1 MVKLIN
7 FKWQQLILSLGCL
20 LLIIGC
26 QSLYPPTNPDAK
38 PLKVATDPTFV
49 PFEFQT
55 ADGKLEGFDIDLM
68 NALASPAAGLTLS
81 LSFAQRLVEKGIPK
95 IAGFAVQFESL
106 PFDGMISTLQAKRVD
121 AAISGITITAE
132 RLKTIAFSR
141 PYFKAG
147 LAIAVREDNQN
158 IQDFNSLK
166 GKKIAVQIGS
176 TGADFAKTIPNAKIS
191 TFNSG
196 PEFFQDLLNGNVD
209 AVVSDAFATLY
220 AIKNG
225 KLKGIKVVAD
235 LLTQEYYGIA
245 MPKDSPHLDAINKG
259 IATLLSNGTYKQIY
273 QKWFD
278 AEPPQ
283 LPDS

>member
-1 MVKLIN
+1 MKLIN
-7 FKWQQLILSLGCL
+7 YKWRQLILSLSCL

-26 QSLYPPTNPDAK
+26 TNLYPTSNQDIK
-38 PLKVATDPTFV
+38 LLKVATDPTFI
-49 PFEFQT
+49 PFEIQT
-55 ADGKLEGFDIDLM
+55 ASGKLEGFDIDLM
-68 NALASPAAGLTLS
+68 NALAK
-81 LSFAQRLVEKGIPK
+81 VV
-95 IAGFAVQFESL
+95 GFAIQFESL
-106 PFDGMISTLQAKRVD
+106 PFDGMISTLEAKRVD

-147 LAIAVREDNQN
+147 LAIAVRENNHN
-158 IQDFNSLK
+158 IKNFNTLQ

-245 MPKDSPHLDAINKG
+245 TPKDSPHLKKINKA
-259 IATLLSNGTYKQIY
+259 IASMLSNGTYKQIY
-273 QKWFD
+273 QKWFN

-283 LPDS
+283 LPES

>member
-1 MVKLIN
+1 A
-7 FKWQQLILSLGCL
+7 Q
-20 LLIIGC
+20 
-26 QSLYPPTNPDAK
+26 
-38 PLKVATDPTFV
+38 
-49 PFEFQT
+49 
-55 ADGKLEGFDIDLM
+55 
-68 NALASPAAGLTLS
+68 PAVGLTLS
-81 LSFAQRLVEKGIPK
+81 LSFAQRFVEKGIAK
-95 IAGFAVQFESL
+95 VAGFAVQFESL

-158 IQDFNSLK
+158 IKDLKSLQ

-245 MPKDSPHLDAINKG
+245 TPKDSPYLDAINKG

-273 QKWFD
+273 QKWFN

>member
-1 MVKLIN
+1 MKLIN
-7 FKWQQLILSLGCL
+7 FKWQQLILGLGCL
-20 LLIIGC
+20 LLMIAC
-26 QSLYPPTNPDAK
+26 KSFYPTNSDAK

-49 PFEFQT
+49 PFEIQR
-55 ADGKLEGFDIDLM
+55 ASGNLEGFDIDLM
-68 NALASPAAGLTLS
+68 NAIAK
-81 LSFAQRLVEKGIPK
+81 V
-95 IAGFAVQFESL
+95 AGFTVQFQSL

-121 AAISGITITAE
+121 AAISGITITTE

-158 IQDFNSLK
+158 IKDFKSLQ

-209 AVVSDAFATLY
+209 AVISDAFATLY

-245 MPKDSPHLDAINKG
+245 TPKNSPHLDAINKG
-259 IATLLSNGTYKQIY
+259 IGTLLSNGTYKQIY
-273 QKWFD
+273 QKWFN
-278 AEPPQ
+278 AEPLQ
-283 LPDS
+283 LLDS

>member
-1 MVKLIN
+1 MTIVKLIN
-7 FKWQQLILSLGCL
+7 LKWRQLILSLSCL
-20 LLIIGC
+20 LLLIACNNSYPTIINPGV
-26 QSLYPPTNPDAK
+26 QS
-38 PLKVATDPTFV
+38 LKVATDPTFI

-55 ADGKLEGFDIDLM
+55 ASGNLEGFDIDLM
-68 NALASPAAGLTLS
+68 NAIAKVAGY
-81 LSFAQRLVEKGIPK
+81 
-95 IAGFAVQFESL
+95 AVQFESL
-106 PFDGMISTLQAKRVD
+106 PFDGTISTLQAKRVD

-158 IQDFNSLK
+158 IKDFKSLQ
-166 GKKIAVQIGS
+166 GKKIAVQIAS

-225 KLKGIKVVAD
+225 KLKGIRVVAD

-245 MPKDSPHLDAINKG
+245 TPKDSPHLDAINKG
-259 IATLLSNGTYKQIY
+259 IATLLSNGTYEQIY
-273 QKWFD
+273 QKWFN
-278 AEPPQ
+278 AEPLQ
-283 LPDS
+283 LPDSWL

>member
-1 MVKLIN
+1 MKSIKW
-7 FKWQQLILSLGCL
+7 KWQQLILSLGCL
-20 LLIIGC
+20 LLILAC
-26 QSLYPPTNPDAK
+26 NSFYPSTKQDVK
-38 PLKVATDPTFV
+38 LLKVATDPTFT
-49 PFEFQT
+49 PFEIRT
-55 ADGKLEGFDIDLM
+55 ASGKLEGFDIDLM
-68 NALASPAAGLTLS
+68 NALAKPAAGI
-81 LSFAQRLVEKGIPK
+81 AQVAEFRVD
-95 IAGFAVQFESL
+95 FENL
-106 PFDGMISTLQAKRVD
+106 PFDGMISALQAKRVD
-121 AAISGITITAE
+121 AAISGITITTE

-147 LAIAVREDNQN
+147 LAIAVRQDNQN
-158 IQDFNSLK
+158 IKDFNSLQ

-235 LLTQEYYGIA
+235 LLTEEYYGIA
-245 MPKDSPHLDAINKG
+245 TPKDSPYLDTINKAL
-259 IATLLSNGTYKQIY
+259 ATLLSNGTYKQIY
-273 QKWFD
+273 QKWFN

-283 LPDS
+283 LPESWP

>member
-1 MVKLIN
+1 MKLIN

-26 QSLYPPTNPDAK
+26 QSLYPTTNPDAK

-68 NALASPAAGLTLS
+68 NAIAK
-81 LSFAQRLVEKGIPK
+81 V
-95 IAGFAVQFESL
+95 AGFAIQFESL

-121 AAISGITITAE
+121 GAISGITITAE

-147 LAIAVREDNQN
+147 LAMSTTGYAYAVREDNQN
-158 IQDFNSLK
+158 IKDFNSLK

-176 TGADFAKTIPNAKIS
+176 TGADFAKTISNAKIS

-225 KLKGIKVVAD
+225 KLKGIRVVAD

>member
-1 MVKLIN
+1 MTKAKL
-7 FKWQQLILSLGCL
+7 KWRQLILSLGCL
-20 LLIIGC
+20 LLLLAC
-26 QSLYPPTNPDAK
+26 NNSYQTTNSGIQT
-38 PLKVATDPTFV
+38 LKVATDPTFI
-49 PFEFQT
+49 PFEIQT
-55 ADGKLEGFDIDLM
+55 TSGNLEGFDIDLM
-68 NALASPAAGLTLS
+68 KALAQPAT
-81 LSFAQRLVEKGIPK
+81 GI
-95 IAGFAVQFESL
+95 AVKFESL

-158 IQDFNSLK
+158 IKDFNSLK

-225 KLKGIKVVAD
+225 KLKGIRVVAD
-235 LLTQEYYGIA
+235 LLTEEYYGIA
-245 MPKDSPHLDAINKG
+245 APKDSPHLDAINKG

-273 QKWFD
+273 QKWFN

-283 LPDS
+283 LPDSWQ

>member
-1 MVKLIN
+1 MKL
-7 FKWQQLILSLGCL
+7 FKLKWQQLILSLGCL
-20 LLIIGC
+20 LLIIAC
-26 QSLYPPTNPDAK
+26 KNFYPTNNSDAITFR
-38 PLKVATDPTFV
+38 VATDPTFV
-49 PFEFQT
+49 PFEIQK
-55 ADGKLEGFDIDLM
+55 ASGGLEGFDIDLM
-68 NALASPAAGLTLS
+68 N
-81 LSFAQRLVEKGIPK
+81 GIAK
-95 IAGFAVQFESL
+95 VAGFAVQFESL
-106 PFDGMISTLQAKRVD
+106 PFDGMISTLQAKRAD

-158 IQDFNSLK
+158 IRDFNSLK

-196 PEFFQDLLNGNVD
+196 PEFFQDLLNANVD

-225 KLKGIKVVAD
+225 KLKGIRVVAD
-235 LLTQEYYGIA
+235 LLTEEYYGIA
-245 MPKDSPHLDAINKG
+245 TPKDSPHLDAINKG
-259 IATLLSNGTYKQIY
+259 IETLLSNGIYKQIY
-273 QKWFD
+273 QKWFN

-283 LPDS
+283 LPNS